1 MYVALAAATLR
12 YKGRLQE
19 RASQMAGKVYSFF
32 WGVGTGGH
40 QLSFFIVL
48 TFLPITTFIKY
59 HHMGEVPSCL
69 HHLSQETLHLIK

>member
-32 WGVGTGGH
+32 WGVGTGEH
-40 QLSFFIVL
+40 QLSL
-48 TFLPITTFIKY
+48 
-59 HHMGEVPSCL
+59 
-69 HHLSQETLHLIK
+69 

>member
-32 WGVGTGGH
+32 WGVGTGEH
-40 QLSFFIVL
+40 L